1 MPKLLD
7 LELSGRSLAF
17 RVVLG
22 VISAALTFLIFFYVP
37 ANLTT
42 LISGYIPADMRTTIN
57 TLLASLIGPAMPPLG
72 ILLAALAF
80 LSSLLHGSK
89 VYGLILLVEGLCF
102 IAYLYLAFQGGTLSI
117 TLPKELLYGISANL
131 QINLANIMFL
141 FMIPSLL
148 GIIKG
153 IILALKKD

>member
-1 MPKLLD
+1 
-7 LELSGRSLAF
+7 
-17 RVVLG
+17 
-22 VISAALTFLIFFYVP
+22 
-37 ANLTT
+37 
-42 LISGYIPADMRTTIN
+42 
-57 TLLASLIGPAMPPLG
+57 
-72 ILLAALAF
+72 
-80 LSSLLHGSK
+80 
-89 VYGLILLVEGLCF
+89 LCF

-117 TLPKELLYGISANL
+117 TLPKELLYGMSANL